1 MVTCPKCGAE
11 AQEDHKFCSI
21 CGASL
26 EIKPRPAETKPRVKE
41 RNTCFGEGE
50 RDYLGLV
57 SVGFFIIIVG
67 IVFLSNMNIIEE
79 FRQWIELMSTR
90 RTFVRPSDGLLSS
103 AKLFFILAG
112 VSNCVMAGIRMA
124 FNDVKNR
131 IISNALSGVALVLF
145 AYFIQLYAARSITWV
160 AALGYEAIAVGL
172 LVMLYSVLW
181 YVLKKPK

>member
-11 AQEDHKFCSI
+11 AQEDHKFCSR

-26 EIKPRPAETKPRVKE
+26 EIKPRPAEPKPRGKE

-79 FRQWIELMSTR
+79 FRQWIELMTTR
-90 RTFVRPSDGLLSS
+90 QTFVRPLGGLLNS

-112 VSNCVMAGIRMA
+112 ASHFIMAGIRIA
-124 FNDVKNR
+124 FNDVKRR
-131 IISNALSGVALVLF
+131 IITNTLSGIALVLF

-160 AALGYEAIAVGL
+160 AALAYEAIAVGL

-181 YVLKKPK
+181 YMLKKPK